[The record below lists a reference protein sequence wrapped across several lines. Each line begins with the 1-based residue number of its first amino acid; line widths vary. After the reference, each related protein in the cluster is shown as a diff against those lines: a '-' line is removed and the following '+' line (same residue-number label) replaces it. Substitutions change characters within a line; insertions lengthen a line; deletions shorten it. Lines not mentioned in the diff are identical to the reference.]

1 MAESK
6 GGRGEG
12 VVDVRSA
19 VSVVVGRVSRG
30 AEVDVKVAD
39 VVGTDNAREKF
50 AERDKYIM
58 CMKSFAWTVMR
69 KAARMGYCFCSSRRT
84 IFFSCEPTNTVISE
98 KCALT

>member
-12 VVDVRSA
+12 VVDVWSA

-50 AERDKYIM
+50 AE
-58 CMKSFAWTVMR
+58 SV
-69 KAARMGYCFCSSRRT
+69 
-84 IFFSCEPTNTVISE
+84 SCV
-98 KCALT
+98 